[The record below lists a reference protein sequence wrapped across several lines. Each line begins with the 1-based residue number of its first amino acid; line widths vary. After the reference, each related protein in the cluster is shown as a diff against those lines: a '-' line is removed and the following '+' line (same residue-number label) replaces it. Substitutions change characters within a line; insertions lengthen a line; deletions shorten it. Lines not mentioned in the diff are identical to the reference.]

1 MLRRAAVVSRHATL
15 LSNATPHLPAHRI
28 PSIVRPISF
37 LPWRNKASS
46 EGLPVYFAQPIVP
59 PKPGAFRRRLGYSR
73 ALFTTLAAYAC
84 WQIFA
89 TVVFDPLLDWADHE
103 WEALSEKEKKEMED
117 MADEDEPILFL
128 PFPFTTKEVRQPP
141 YKGSDPEWATFI
153 AVNKDQQLQKDIKL
167 GLAELIR
174 RGVERNPAYVQLLGG
189 RDIKLKKLWLD
200 IIYPPAPPPKHYVS
214 GVIIDDDGIFWGD
227 RPMDSLAANHLNTA
241 IYPKAVALSVWTF
254 INSLARQTAQDIAK
268 ALGFNTPPPPEATWQ
283 AAILNRIKEQ
293 GELGTTG
300 KQTVKVPGQPE
311 KSNFPVHTG
320 ISEIPGTPF
329 SGVSQVDPRIQAAL
343 QAATVTFT
351 RNWQPAKQ
359 PPSRGCIRVD
369 GLVELQGKS
378 AVMAVY
384 VLGWYDPKQR
394 KYMGVQTGLK
404 HLIQLKQRP
413 AGGG

>member
-1 MLRRAAVVSRHATL
+1 MLRRAAVVSRPANL
-15 LSNATPHLPAHRI
+15 LPIASPRLPAHRI
-28 PSIVRPISF
+28 PSVSRQISF
-37 LPWRNKASS
+37 LPWRNRPVPD
-46 EGLPVYFAQPIVP
+46 GLPVYFAKPVVS
-59 PKPGAFRRRLGYSR
+59 PKPGAFRRRLNR
-73 ALFTTLAAYAC
+73 AVFTCLAAYAC

-103 WEALSEKEKKEMED
+103 WEALSEKEKREMED

-153 AVNKDQQLQKDIKL
+153 AVNKDQQLQKDIKM

-214 GVIIDDDGIFWGD
+214 GIIIDDDGIFWGD
-227 RPMDSLAANHLNTA
+227 RPIDSLAANHLNTA
-241 IYPKAVALSVWTF
+241 IYPKAVALSVWAF
-254 INSLARQTAQDIAK
+254 LKSLAGQTAQDIAK

-300 KQTVKVPGQPE
+300 KQTVKVPGQPD
-311 KSNFPVHTG
+311 KSSFPVHTG

-329 SGVSQVDPRIQAAL
+329 SGVSEVDPRIQAAL

-351 RNWQPAKQ
+351 KNWQPAKQ

>member
-1 MLRRAAVVSRHATL
+1 
-15 LSNATPHLPAHRI
+15 
-28 PSIVRPISF
+28 
-37 LPWRNKASS
+37 
-46 EGLPVYFAQPIVP
+46 
-59 PKPGAFRRRLGYSR
+59 
-73 ALFTTLAAYAC
+73 
-84 WQIFA
+84 
-89 TVVFDPLLDWADHE
+89 
-103 WEALSEKEKKEMED
+103 LSEKEKREMED

-153 AVNKDQQLQKDIKL
+153 AVNKDPQLQKDIKSECDARTNPWKAHNSPVAFACS
-167 GLAELIR
+167 GTCGVDTPR
-174 RGVERNPAYVQLLGG
+174 RRTEPCICSVTRWSGNQTQEAVAGYHISTCATPQALCF
-189 RDIKLKKLWLD
+189 W
-200 IIYPPAPPPKHYVS
+200 VS
-214 GVIIDDDGIFWGD
+214 REPVILCCRTSANALRRIIIDDDGIFWGD
-227 RPMDSLAANHLNTA
+227 RPIDSLAASHLNTA
-241 IYPKAVALSVWTF
+241 IYPKAVALSVWAF
-254 INSLARQTAQDIAK
+254 LKSLAGQTAQDVAK

-300 KQTVKVPGQPE
+300 KQTVKVPGQPD
-311 KSNFPVHTG
+311 KSSFPVHTG

-351 RNWQPAKQ
+351 KNWQPAKQ

>member
-1 MLRRAAVVSRHATL
+1 MLRRAAALPRYAALFT
-15 LSNATPHLPAHRI
+15 NATPHLPTHRI
-28 PSIVRPISF
+28 PSIRRPISF
-37 LPWRNKASS
+37 LPWQNKTTS
-46 EGLPVYFAQPIVP
+46 EGHRVYFARPSSS
-59 PKPGAFRRRLGYSR
+59 PKPGAFRRQLGYSR
-73 ALFTTLAAYAC
+73 ILFTTLAAYAC

-103 WEALSEKEKKEMED
+103 WETLSEKEKKEMED

-128 PFPFTTKEVRQPP
+128 PFPFTAKEVKQPP
-141 YKGSDPEWATFI
+141 YKGSDPEWATFL
-153 AVNKDQQLQKDIKL
+153 AVNKDRQLQNDIQM

-189 RDIKLKKLWLD
+189 RDIKLKKFWLD

-214 GVIIDDDGIFWGD
+214 GIIIDDDGIFWGD

-241 IYPKAVALSVWTF
+241 IYPKAVALSAWAF
-254 INSLARQTAQDIAK
+254 IDSLTRQTAQDIAK

-293 GELGTTG
+293 SELGTAG
-300 KQTVKVPGQPE
+300 KQTVRVPGQPD
-311 KSNFPVHTG
+311 KANFPLHTG
-320 ISEIPGTPF
+320 MSEIPGTPF

-351 RNWQPAKQ
+351 KNWQPARQ
-359 PPSRGCIRVD
+359 PPSRGCIKVD

-394 KYMGVQTGLK
+394 KFMGVQTGLK
-404 HLIQLKQRP
+404 HLLQLKQRP
-413 AGGG
+413 GGGS